1 MGPKNVWSKIN
12 CVRKCFWSKK
22 FQGSEKIFGQN
33 KLCLKK
39 TNFRTKIILGSREI
53 SDTKTFLVKKFCN
66 KENFGSKKML
76 VKKNFRSKNNLIFT
90 TNVYPKRFQVQK
102 KILVQ
107 KYLGPKIFGSK
118 KLGSEN
124 KLSKNK
130 IWFRRTMDPKK
141 FLVQQNVRSK
151 KSVKGGG
158 TQNCGGLVAWTI

>member
-1 MGPKNVWSKIN
+1 MGPKSFSAKKNFGPKKFGPKNVGSKIN

-76 VKKNFRSKNNLIFT
+76 VKKNVGPKFVLNNNL
-90 TNVYPKRFQVQK
+90 
-102 KILVQ
+102 
-107 KYLGPKIFGSK
+107 
-118 KLGSEN
+118 
-124 KLSKNK
+124 LS
-130 IWFRRTMDPKK
+130 T
-141 FLVQQNVRSK
+141 S
-151 KSVKGGG
+151 
-158 TQNCGGLVAWTI
+158 